1 MVLVQCHSKHDPR
14 IHGIYIYRFSFLFF
28 LVGNPP
34 VVGIYLFAIFF
45 DNEFLTMKIFPMGLF
60 SHNFQ
65 GEMLATL
72 GKAIK
77 APGCQALHHK
87 TIGYVVYMLVFKCI

>member
-1 MVLVQCHSKHDPR
+1 MIHESMVY
-14 IHGIYIYRFSFLFF
+14 IYILIFFLFF

-45 DNEFLTMKIFPMGLF
+45 DNGFLTMKIFPMGLF